1 MSLND
6 FLTLIEA
13 KTGYKPRHSG
23 KGYSA
28 RCPCRLHNDKK
39 ASLSISEEPDGKM
52 LFHCHAGCTYAEIC
66 QELGITP
73 ESISNRKTSDTSNE
87 YYYYHDE
94 NKDILYRKVKT
105 PLKKFYFEK
114 FQNGKWIN
122 GLAGIHRI
130 IYNFPEVYSAI
141 RENKIIAV
149 VEGEKDVETLR
160 KHGYV
165 ATTND
170 TGGGKNKWN
179 KSHSEYLQN
188 AHVIL
193 FFDYDE
199 TGFEHR
205 DNIIKQ
211 LEGYVSSLK
220 VIHLPGYVMAP
231 KNGKNVSDWLKEGHT
246 ASELKKIIE
255 ETNCIINSKK
265 PSTTNSESDRIRSI
279 SIETLLTMK
288 MEPPEIFL
296 DPFITKSSLGMIY
309 APRGLG
315 KTFFALSIALALA
328 SGTQFLKFKSPKSR
342 KVIYL
347 DGEMTLGSMKE
358 RIEKIYQSQDIKPP
372 EGYFQLVNP
381 FLQEIPLP
389 DLGSQN
395 EQRLLDPIIADA
407 DVVIVDN
414 LSCWMKSGVENE
426 GESWIPVQEWAL
438 RLRRKG
444 KAVIFIHHA
453 NKNNGQRGT
462 SRREDILDYVI
473 KLDKPSDYSSKEG
486 ANFILSFEKHRSWH
500 GTDVESLRV
509 KLTDQPDG
517 KRTWQWSSVEGSP
530 IDDKTLEIER
540 LFKEGKQQNEIAK
553 ELGISPATVSRKL
566 KNFKVS

>member
-1 MSLND
+1 MELND
-6 FLTLIEA
+6 LLAQLAI
-13 KTGYKPRHSG
+13 KTGYTPKRSG

-28 RCPCRLHNDKK
+28 RCPCISHDDKK
-39 ASLSISEEPDGKM
+39 ASLSISEKPDGKM

-66 QELGITP
+66 QELGITS
-73 ESISNRKTSDTSNE
+73 ESISNRKTGDTSNE

-114 FQNGKWIN
+114 FQNGKWVS
-122 GLAGIHRI
+122 GLSGVHRI
-130 IYNFPEVYSAI
+130 IYNFPNVHFAI
-141 RENKIIAV
+141 SENKIIAV
-149 VEGEKDVETLR
+149 VEGEKDVETL
-160 KHGYV
+160 KKYGYV

-179 KSHSEYLQN
+179 KHHSEYLRN

-220 VIHLPGYVMAP
+220 VIHLPGYKMAS
-231 KNGKNVSDWLKEGHT
+231 KNGKDISDWLKQGHT
-246 ASELKKIIE
+246 SAELKQIIE
-255 ETNCIINSKK
+255 ETEFTISPQKVSTSNAASNIINA
-265 PSTTNSESDRIRSI
+265 I

-296 DPFITKSSLGMIY
+296 DPFVTKSSLGMIY
-309 APRGLG
+309 APRGIG
-315 KTFFALSIALALA
+315 KTFFALSIALAIA
-328 SGTQFLKFKSPKSR
+328 SGTQFLKFTSPKPR
-342 KVIYL
+342 KIVYL
-347 DGEMTLGSMKE
+347 DGEMSLVSMRERLE
-358 RIEKIYQSQDIKPP
+358 RIYNSQDVKPP

-389 DLGSQN
+389 DLGSIN
-395 EQRLLDPIIADA
+395 EQKLLDPIIADA
-407 DVVIVDN
+407 DVIIVDN
-414 LSCWMKSGVENE
+414 LSCWMTSGVENE
-426 GESWIPVQEWAL
+426 GESWIPVQDWAL
-438 RLRRKG
+438 RQRRKG

-453 NKNNGQRGT
+453 NKNNRQRGT

-473 KLDKPSDYSSKEG
+473 KLDKPSDYKPKDG
-486 ANFILSFEKHRSWH
+486 ANFVLSFEKHRSWF
-500 GTDVESLRV
+500 GTDVESLQV
-509 KLTDQPDG
+509 KLIDKADG
-517 KRTWQWSSVEGSP
+517 KRVWEWSTIEENFVDNE
-530 IDDKTLEIER
+530 KLEIES
-540 LFKEGKQQNEIAK
+540 LYSQGKKQKDIAK
-553 ELGISPATVSRKL
+553 ALNISPATVSRKL
-566 KNFKVS
+566 KNCTIS